1 MTEIP
6 EHLLRR
12 SRERRA
18 ALGLGGDDAGGDG
31 EQAALPAKSAAPA
44 SAAPAKAAAS
54 SAPAKKAAAVVEE
67 PAEVVTY
74 VAPPKGPHKTRIPLF
89 VMPVLIG
96 IPLWA
101 AFFPSAFSNH
111 HKVTITDPVALGA
124 IVYQNNCATCHGA
137 HGEGGVGP
145 ALHGGQS
152 VLTFPKVADQI
163 AWVDNGSMGLK
174 PDQPYGSATR
184 PGGQH
189 KASKDDMPAFANTLN
204 TSQIMDVVLYERSA
218 L

>member
-18 ALGLGGDDAGGDG
+18 ALGLGGGDAGGDG
-31 EQAALPAKSAAPA
+31 EQAALPAKSAAPTA
-44 SAAPAKAAAS
+44 AAPAKAAGT
-54 SAPAKKAAAVVEE
+54 SAPAKKAAVAVEE
-67 PAEVVTY
+67 PVEVVTY
-74 VAPPKGPHKTRIPLF
+74 VAPPKGPHKSRIPLF

-96 IPLWA
+96 LPLWA

-111 HKVTITDPVALGA
+111 HKVTITDPVQLGA
-124 IVYQNNCATCHGA
+124 IVYQGNCATCHGA

-145 ALHGGQS
+145 ALHGGES
-152 VLTFPKVADQI
+152 KLTFPQIADQI
-163 AWVDNGSMGLK
+163 AWVNNGSMGLS
-174 PDQPYGSATR
+174 PNQPYGDPNRT
-184 PGGQH
+184 GGQH
-189 KASKDDMPAFANTLN
+189 KASKNDMPAFKGTLSP
-204 TSQIMDVVLYERSA
+204 TQIMDVVLYERSS